1 MKSKLKTIDLFS
13 GCGGLTEG
21 FESSGLFST
30 IGMVE
35 WDKPSLAT
43 LVNRLKTRW
52 GYKNAETMAL
62 HFDMQRTDELLN
74 GWSDSKFGNSSGLKN
89 LIKNEGGKVDVI
101 VGGPPCQAYS
111 IAGRIR
117 DKNGMKYDYRNFLF
131 ETYLKVVQQFKPKL
145 FVFENVLGLLS
156 ARPGDKSIETLIR
169 EAFSDIGYSVIDDL
183 KKAAF
188 DVSDF
193 GVPQQR
199 KRLVII
205 GINNTFFKGDKQ
217 KILYDFYENF
227 LPKHKSSK
235 MTVGEAISNLPKMK
249 VVNKGKISHEIIG
262 NASIKNHM
270 PRYHSDR
277 DIKIFRELAEDLTKK
292 NRKYKTTDD
301 LKKLYTKVT
310 GKNSTVHKYHVLDS
324 KKPSNTIV
332 AHLYKDGLRHIH
344 PDPKQAR
351 SITVR
356 EAARLQS
363 FPDDFEFFGSMGDQY
378 KMIGNAVPPK
388 FAKIVAL
395 AVNDFINKYI

>member
-1 MKSKLKTIDLFS
+1 MKNKLKTIDLFS

-35 WDKPSLAT
+35 WDKPSLST
-43 LVNRLKTRW
+43 LVNRLKTKW
-52 GYKNAETMAL
+52 GYKNAESMAL
-62 HFDMQRTDELLN
+62 LFDMQRTDELLN
-74 GWSDSKFGNSSGLKN
+74 GWSDKKFGNSKGLKK
-89 LIKNEGGKVDVI
+89 LIKDEGGKVDVI

-117 DKNGMKYDYRNFLF
+117 DKNGMKNDYRNFLF
-131 ETYLKVVQQFKPKL
+131 ETYLKVVEQFKPKL
-145 FVFENVLGLLS
+145 FLFENVLGLLS
-156 ARPGDKSIETLIR
+156 AKPGDESIEVLIR
-169 EAFSDIGYSVIDDL
+169 KSFEKIGYTIIDDL
-183 KKAAF
+183 KKAVF

-205 GINNTFFKGDKQ
+205 GIRNSSFKGEKQ
-217 KILYDFYENF
+217 EILSDFYKNF
-227 LPKHKSSK
+227 LPKYKTSK
-235 MTVGEAISNLPKMK
+235 MTVGEAIYDLPKMK
-249 VVNKGKISHEIIG
+249 IINNSKSSHEIIG
-262 NASIKNHM
+262 SNTIKNHI
-270 PRYHSDR
+270 PRFHSER
-277 DIKIFRELAEDLTKK
+277 DIKIFKELAEDLTKK
-292 NRKYKTTDD
+292 DRKYKTVDD

-363 FPDDFEFFGSMGDQY
+363 FPDDFEFLGSMGDQY